1 MVLKNSYLVKY
12 QVFFFLKNR
21 LKGVNEAECHSTLR
35 SILRYIKMPIIFVP
49 LANLEFVFIIT

>member
-1 MVLKNSYLVKY
+1 MVLKNSYLAKY
-12 QVFFFLKNR
+12 QVFFFKNK
-21 LKGVNEAECHSTLR
+21 LKGVNEAKCHSTLR